1 MTTFTSRD
9 WIFAIKIAVAALLA
23 LGIAFWVDL
32 PRPYWAVVSIYT
44 VSQPL
49 SGATTSKAAY
59 RLYGTIL
66 GAIAAVVLV
75 PNLVNIPELLCL
87 ALALWI
93 SGCLYFSLLDR
104 TPRSYVLMLAGFTAA
119 FVGFP
124 LVNDPGSIFDFAV
137 SRVEEIGLGIICAAM
152 VSAVVL
158 PESVVP
164 MLRNQLDQ
172 WFHEAEDRI
181 IAILGRR
188 PLSDDPAPRLHLAC
202 GAVAFDALIT
212 PLQYDISTGARFA
225 DAVATLRQHMLMF
238 LPIMTAIHDRIGA
251 LQKLN
256 ALPAAVRTLLDDMAA
271 EVRAPSLAEIRRQRE
286 ALSIFAATLPE
297 PLVAWTDLMLATLA
311 VRLGDY
317 LDLRQDTLLLR
328 GHIAKGEPMT
338 EPYAFQ
344 YTAGA
349 RTVRHRDQLMALL
362 SAMAALIAIL
372 GASAFWIAA
381 SWPDGYAAPMLAA
394 AGCSLFAAQDD
405 PAVQINGLGKAG
417 MIGAVA
423 CAIYLF
429 AILPQTTTFEMVVV
443 ALAPGLVLCGLLM
456 TKPRTGIY
464 GLGIVVLG
472 FTLLALQ
479 NNYSGDFA
487 AYANSAVAVVIG
499 VWTAA
504 LTTQL
509 FRSVG
514 AAWTA
519 RRLWRTNRNSLVTAA
534 EDRNDADAVELAAL
548 MLDRVGLLA
557 SRLAALPPEDSAWTS
572 ELLAEV
578 RVGIDLVELQRACS
592 TMTAEQAAEI
602 DRLFTMIGRHF
613 RSDALHPKEE
623 LLKEIDVCLDRFVF
637 RTSGPCRRMTR
648 ALTDLRRSLF
658 PDAPPFTATGGSEPS
673 RSGLAA

>member
-1 MTTFTSRD
+1 MTIYTSRD
-9 WIFAIKIAVAALLA
+9 WFFAIKVALAALLA
-23 LGIAFWVDL
+23 LGIALWVDL
-32 PRPYWAVVSIYT
+32 PRPYWAIVSIFT

-66 GAIAAVVLV
+66 GATAAVALV

-104 TPRSYVLMLAGFTAA
+104 TPRSYILMLGGFTAA
-119 FVGFP
+119 FVSFP
-124 LVNDPGSIFDFAV
+124 LVSDPGTIFDFAV

-164 MLRNQLDQ
+164 MLRNKLDQ
-172 WFHEAEDRI
+172 WFHEGEDRLI
-181 IAILGRR
+181 RIFERQ
-188 PLSDDPAPRLHLAC
+188 PLPDDPGPRLHLAC

-212 PLQYDISTGARFA
+212 PLQYDISSGARFA
-225 DAVATLRQHMLMF
+225 EAVATLRQHMLMF
-238 LPIMTAIHDRIGA
+238 LPIVTAIHDRISA
-251 LQKLN
+251 LQQLN
-256 ALPAAVRTLLDDMAA
+256 ALPSAVRTLLDGMAA
-271 EVRAPSLAEIRRQRE
+271 EARAPSLEKIRQQRE
-286 ALSIFAATLPE
+286 ALSELAATLPE
-297 PLVAWTDLMLATLA
+297 PPVSWTDLVLATMM

-317 LDLRQDTLLLR
+317 LDLRQDTLMLR
-328 GHIAKGEPMT
+328 AYIGKGEPMT
-338 EPYAFQ
+338 QPYAFQ

-349 RTVRHRDQLMALL
+349 RTVRHYDQLMALL
-362 SAMAALIAIL
+362 SAMAAFIAIL
-372 GASAFWIAA
+372 AASTFWIAS

-405 PAVQINGLGKAG
+405 PVVQITGLAKAG
-417 MIGAVA
+417 MIGVVA

-429 AILPQTTTFEMVVV
+429 AILPRATTFEMVAVV
-443 ALAPGLVLCGLLM
+443 LTPGLLFCGLLM
-456 TKPRTGIY
+456 TKPKTGIY
-464 GLGIVVLG
+464 GLGMVVVG

-479 NNYSGDFA
+479 DNYSADFA
-487 AYANSAVAVVIG
+487 VFTNSAIAVVIG

-519 RRLWRTNRNSLVTAA
+519 RRLWRTNRNSLVAAA
-534 EDRNDADAVELAAL
+534 ENRDGADAMELAAL

-557 SRLAALPPEDSAWTS
+557 SRLAALPPEDTEWTR

-578 RVGIDLVELQRACS
+578 RVGIDIVELRRACAS
-592 TMTAEQAAEI
+592 VTKEQAGEI
-602 DRLFTMIGRHF
+602 DGLFAIIGRHF
-613 RSDALHPKEE
+613 RGDALHPGEE
-623 LLKEIDVCLDRFVF
+623 LLKEIDVCLDLFVY
-637 RTSGPCRRMTR
+637 RATTPCHKMTL

-658 PDAPPFTATGGSEPS
+658 PDAAPFVCSGGSEPS
-673 RSGLAA
+673 RSGIAA

>member
-1 MTTFTSRD
+1 MTIYTSRD
-9 WIFAIKIAVAALLA
+9 WFFAIKITLAALLA
-23 LGIAFWVDL
+23 LVIAFWVDL

-66 GAIAAVVLV
+66 GAIASVVLV

-93 SGCLYFSLLDR
+93 SGCLYFSVLDR
-104 TPRSYVLMLAGFTAA
+104 TPRSYILALAGLTAA
-119 FVGFP
+119 FVSFP
-124 LVNDPGSIFDFAV
+124 LVNAPGTIFDFAV
-137 SRVEEIGLGIICAAM
+137 SRVEEIGLGIICAAL

-164 MLRNQLDQ
+164 MLRRQLDQ
-172 WFHEAEDRI
+172 WFHEGEDRLI
-181 IAILGRR
+181 RIFERQ
-188 PLSDDPAPRLHLAC
+188 PLPDDPGPRLRLAC
-202 GAVAFDALIT
+202 GAVAFDAMIT

-238 LPIMTAIHDRIGA
+238 LPIVTAIQDRIGA
-251 LQKLN
+251 LQQLN
-256 ALPAAVRTLLDDMAA
+256 ALPVAVRTLLDGMAA
-271 EVRAPSLAEIRRQRE
+271 EARAPNLAKIREQRE
-286 ALSIFAATLPE
+286 ALSQLAATLPE
-297 PLVAWTDLMLATLA
+297 PPIAWTDLVLATMM
-311 VRLGDY
+311 VRLRDY
-317 LDLRQDTLLLR
+317 LDLRQDTLMLR
-328 GHIAKGEPMT
+328 AYIGKGEPMT

-344 YTAGA
+344 YTARA
-349 RTVRHRDQLMALL
+349 RTVRHHDPLLALL
-362 SAMAALIAIL
+362 SAMAAFIAIL
-372 GASAFWIAA
+372 AASAFWIAS

-405 PAVQINGLGKAG
+405 PAVQITGLAKAG
-417 MIGAVA
+417 MIGSVA

-429 AILPQTTTFEMVVV
+429 AILPKATTFEMVAV
-443 ALAPGLVLCGLLM
+443 ALAPGLALCGLLM
-456 TKPRTGIY
+456 TKLKTGIY
-464 GLGIVVLG
+464 GLGIVVFG

-479 NNYSGDFA
+479 DNYSGDFA
-487 AYANSAVAVVIG
+487 AYTNSAIAVMIG
-499 VWTAA
+499 LWTAA

-519 RRLWRTNRNSLVTAA
+519 RRLRRTNRDSLVAAA
-534 EDRNDADAVELAAL
+534 ENRDSTDVVELAAL

-557 SRLAALPPEDSAWTS
+557 SRLAALPPEESEWTR

-578 RVGIDLVELQRACS
+578 RVGIDIVELQRAC
-592 TMTAEQAAEI
+592 TAMAAQQAREI
-602 DRLFTMIGRHF
+602 DRLFTIIGRHF
-613 RSDALHPKEE
+613 RGDALHPGEE
-623 LLKEIDVCLDRFVF
+623 LLKEIDICLDLFVF
-637 RTSGPCRRMTR
+637 RATAPCRRMTL

-658 PDAPPFTATGGSEPS
+658 PDAAPYVRAGGSEPS
-673 RSGLAA
+673 RSGIAA